1 MIMNTETIKA
11 KVKTIT
17 AIAVA
22 QNELLDDLL
31 RYVKSSKFNTDQMVN
46 TADIILRIEEGQRAI
61 VAIE

>member
-1 MIMNTETIKA
+1 MIMNTETFKA
-11 KVKTIT
+11 NVLTLT

-31 RYVKSSKFNTDQMVN
+31 RYVKSSKFNEDQRVN

>member
-1 MIMNTETIKA
+1 MTTETIKA
-11 KVKTIT
+11 KVLTLT

-22 QNELLDDLL
+22 QDELLDDLL
-31 RYVKSSKFNTDQMVN
+31 RYVKSSKFNTDQRVN